1 MEYVLQRICRV
12 RTLCAFERKVTVSV
26 SDFKREEFNLFPSV
40 INDNRHPNS
49 LPGILLVHQKKVINR
64 KFYIIPGKGCM
75 HIKIELRAVG
85 NIFDLLRIRYRILVK
100 SQPQV

>member
-26 SDFKREEFNLFPSV
+26 FNFKRMKFNLLFPV
-40 INDNRHPNS
+40 INDSRLSNS
-49 LPGILLVHQKKVINR
+49 FPGILLVPQEKVINR

-85 NIFDLLRIRYRILVK
+85 NISDLLRIRYRILVK
-100 SQPQV
+100 AQ